1 MALHILLTACLHTL
15 EISEACSIA
24 AQHLDSLIIIIVPIF
39 PLCKGS
45 AQRVRHILLLRY
57 FHVGESHRGYLGT
70 GSVDWSRMWGG
81 LAAADFTGPITFE
94 SFSSAVVSPSL
105 SNTLCVWRDL

>member
-1 MALHILLTACLHTL
+1 MWICVEYQILKSYSNQAMNVVC
-15 EISEACSIA
+15 
-24 AQHLDSLIIIIVPIF
+24 
-39 PLCKGS
+39 
-45 AQRVRHILLLRY
+45 RY

-70 GSVDWSRMWGG
+70 GSVDWTRMWGG
-81 LAAADFTGPITFE
+81 LAAADFKGPITFE

>member
-1 MALHILLTACLHTL
+1 MDLSIESLQILELRVCA
-15 EISEACSIA
+15 I
-24 AQHLDSLIIIIVPIF
+24 QDSD
-39 PLCKGS
+39 LC
-45 AQRVRHILLLRY
+45 RY

-70 GSVDWSRMWGG
+70 GSVDWTRMWGG
-81 LAAADFTGPITFE
+81 LAAADFQGPITFE